1 MRNNDEAIGF
11 MRLGSIRRALA
22 RVAFVVAASGGY
34 STLAAD
40 NPSAADSPSL
50 EWVMTVKAAIEPA
63 VEMGKTPEGQRRVIP
78 IASGTFEGPGMK
90 GIVMPGGEDWQ
101 LVREDGT
108 MFLDARYW
116 LRTDD
121 GAIIRVNNAV
131 TISAQAA
138 SGQKPAA
145 RYSRSAVKFEAPI
158 GKYDWLNKAVFV
170 GTIKAD
176 TTQRPAVVTLQFY
189 KVN

>member
-1 MRNNDEAIGF
+1 MRTHNEA
-11 MRLGSIRRALA
+11 LGRSTLPRVLA
-22 RVAFVVAASGGY
+22 RVAIVVAAFAGHA
-34 STLAAD
+34 TWAAES
-40 NPSAADSPSL
+40 PAAADSPSL
-50 EWVMTVKAAIEPA
+50 AWMMTVKATIEPT

-78 IASGTFEGPGMK
+78 IAGGTFEGPGIK

-101 LVREDGT
+101 LVRDDGT
-108 MFLDARYW
+108 MLLDARYW

-131 TISAQAA
+131 TISTQAA
-138 SGQKPAA
+138 VDQKPAA
-145 RYSRSAVKFEAPI
+145 RYSRSAVKFEAPV

-170 GTIKAD
+170 GTLKAD